1 MNRIVPPLHDRHAP
15 TTLQDAFYEAME
27 IYEDW
32 ALLDPEPMVRLEG
45 KEVPV
50 SSIFGRMRGSD
61 DIVPEKVRLAFRAA
75 ASPLSADLAS
85 RDLTYAIVA
94 SRMRELCLDRLRDKR
109 R

>member
-15 TTLQDAFYEAME
+15 TSLQDAFYEAME
-27 IYEDW
+27 VYEDW
-32 ALLDPEPMVRLEG
+32 TLFDPEPVVRFED

-50 SSIFGRMRGSD
+50 SSIFGRMRTSD

-75 ASPLSADLAS
+75 ASPLSADFQS
-85 RDLTYAIVA
+85 RELTYSVVA
-94 SRMRELCLDRLRDKR
+94 SRMRELCLERLRDKR